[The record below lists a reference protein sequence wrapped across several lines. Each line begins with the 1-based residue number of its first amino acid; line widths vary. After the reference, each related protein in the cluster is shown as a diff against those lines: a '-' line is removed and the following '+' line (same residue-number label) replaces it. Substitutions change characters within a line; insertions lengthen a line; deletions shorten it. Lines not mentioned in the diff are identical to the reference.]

1 MSTGD
6 NNQNGYYR
14 TDNTVFDDLNLD
26 NANIDID
33 WDTFTLDTSSM
44 PGCNITYSNIQTSVG
59 SGNVTISNGGSA
71 SGSMLT
77 SNGFNGNAWSTN
89 ITTSPTPSLHVSGDA
104 EFEGDVKIKGRNL
117 AEVLDTICDRLAI
130 LTPDPKKL
138 EKYAALKKAYDH
150 YKTLEAL
157 INHDDTGSQGQ

>member
-59 SGNVTISNGGSA
+59 LGNVTISNGGTGWA
-71 SGSMLT
+71 SQPYSLPDNT
-77 SNGFNGNAWSTN
+77 TTYKSN
-89 ITTSPTPSLHVSGDA
+89 VV
-104 EFEGDVKIKGRNL
+104 FEGDVKIKGRNL

-130 LTPDPKKL
+130 LTPDTKKL